1 LEQAKAYN
9 VLIRLNV
16 CELNMRIMITTIFIF
31 CLLAGPSLAAFDDGN
46 TSMMPTLSQAWGGLP
61 AYLKEKI
68 TWVIGLS
75 IIGLV
80 VVGILF
86 SLLSGGHTIL
96 GGLRGDVA
104 GRSTGI
110 SNMILGIGVIF
121 VALITI
127 SIIFWLVS

>member
-1 LEQAKAYN
+1 MNGLKS
-9 VLIRLNV
+9 LIKLCV
-16 CELNMRIMITTIFIF
+16 IFS
-31 CLLAGPSLAAFDDGN
+31 LLALPAMAAFDDGN
-46 TSMMPTLSQAWGGLP
+46 TSMMPTFSQAWGGLP

-121 VALITI
+121 VALIR
-127 SIIFWLVS
+127 VSPVFLRTRTLSD

>member
-1 LEQAKAYN
+1 
-9 VLIRLNV
+9 
-16 CELNMRIMITTIFIF
+16 MIKLCVIFS
-31 CLLAGPSLAAFDDGN
+31 LLALPAMAAFDDGN
-46 TSMMPTLSQAWGGLP
+46 TSMMPTFSQAWGGLP

-121 VALITI
+121 VALIR
-127 SIIFWLVS
+127 VSPVFLRTRTLSD

>member
-1 LEQAKAYN
+1 MNLT
-9 VLIRLNV
+9 IRICIV
-16 CELNMRIMITTIFIF
+16 IS
-31 CLLAGPSLAAFDDGN
+31 LLAFPAMAAFDDGN

-121 VALITI
+121 MALIAI

>member
-1 LEQAKAYN
+1 MSM
-9 VLIRLNV
+9 I
-16 CELNMRIMITTIFIF
+16 ITTMFIF
-31 CLLAGPSLAAFDDGN
+31 SLLAMPALAAFDDGN
-46 TSMMPTLSQAWGGLP
+46 TSMMPTFSQAWSGLP

-121 VALITI
+121 GALIAI